1 MDRIYKFPRTQH
13 IEGSRYQSGDE
24 DLESIPFYEIAERN
38 VVVEEKIDGA
48 NSAISFDE
56 KGQIFLQSR
65 GHFLL
70 GGHSER
76 HFNLLKQ
83 WANCHTSALWNT
95 LGTQFVMYGE
105 WLYAKHTVFYDLL
118 PHYFIEFD
126 ILDKERMEFL
136 STDARQKLLKNLPFL
151 VSAPILFT
159 GKIKNKKQLYK
170 LLKKSEFISEHH
182 LGKLKEICQEKK
194 LSVER
199 AIKETDQST
208 DMEGLYIK
216 IEEDGIVKGRYKY
229 VRTSFL
235 SAVESS
241 ESHWQSRP
249 IIPNLLKDGVDLFSS
264 GNPLC

>member
-1 MDRIYKFPRTQH
+1 MDKIYKYPRTQH
-13 IEGSRYQSGDE
+13 LEGSRYQTGDE
-24 DLESIPFYEIAERN
+24 DLESIPFYEIAESHI
-38 VVVEEKIDGA
+38 VVEEKLDGA
-48 NSAISFDE
+48 NSAISFSDN
-56 KGQIFLQSR
+56 GQLFLQSR

-83 WANCHTSALWNT
+83 WANCHTSALWKV
-95 LGTQFVMYGE
+95 LGTQYVLYGE

-126 ILDKERMEFL
+126 ILDKKQMQFL
-136 STDARQKLLKNLPFL
+136 STGLRQNMLKDLPV
-151 VSAPILFT
+151 VSAPVLFT
-159 GKIKNKKQLYK
+159 GKLKNQKQLHK
-170 LLKKSEFISEHH
+170 LLEKSNFISQNH
-182 LGKLKEICQEKK
+182 LDKLQTICQEKN
-194 LSVER
+194 LSIER

-216 IEEDGIVKGRYKY
+216 IEEKGLVKARYKY
-229 VRTSFL
+229 VRASFL
-235 SAVESS
+235 SAVENS